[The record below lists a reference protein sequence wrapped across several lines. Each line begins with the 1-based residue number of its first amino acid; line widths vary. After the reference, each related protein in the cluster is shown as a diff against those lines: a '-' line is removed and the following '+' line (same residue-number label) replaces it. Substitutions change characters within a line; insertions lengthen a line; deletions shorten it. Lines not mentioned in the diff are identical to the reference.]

1 VLRGDLRTTPL
12 PELLRSLAGAAA
24 TGCVYLLADGQQY
37 DAEEAAITLRDGAIC
52 GVTLPSTGDALGT
65 RLVATHQL
73 SPADLAEARL
83 AQETELAS
91 WVLADLLIHLGLADE
106 DTVQRLTAEQALS
119 NLTQICAWKTGS
131 WRFRRRA
138 RLGRNLPIPLPVD
151 EALTTVNMRLEQ
163 WRRLLP
169 TILGSDAVVSLAS
182 DVPETVDPDATGDEA
197 GDNAATAVAMDP
209 DAFVLLCT
217 VDGTR
222 SMTELAVASGFTLLD
237 AGRLTAELI
246 GAGLV
251 QVARDPSKPPLPGDV
266 LESEITELEPDVLAG
281 EPDAMAEAFTF
292 DADNPLLPENIS
304 YGFSPTGPEW
314 EPPSWQQSDRLAD
327 ALARVSAA
335 LSEAMVE
342 PAAAVAPTLAV
353 EVLGSA
359 PLEALSELVHDEA
372 AETAE
377 TEEAEE
383 TAEAESEAI
392 LDTVQEPYDDALLE
406 TVEALTLPEPVEA
419 AIATPDPVVEIEE
432 IAPVEEV
439 EPVAEVAE
447 IEEVEKVVA
456 EAPIVRQV
464 GRTANAAEASRMLS
478 ALAGETFGKPFE
490 DEADEEIAE
499 PAAQDKHPAPAG
511 YAPTPRRQTGPA
523 DTAALLRELSSLGA
537 ENGGGAGNGTNGTSR
552 PTPARPAPSSAPN
565 SGAASKGK
573 RKGLFGRN

>member
-1 VLRGDLRTTPL
+1 MLRGDLRTTPL

-119 NLTQICAWKTGS
+119 DLTQICAWRTGS

-151 EALTTVNMRLEQ
+151 EALATVNMRLEQ

-197 GDNAATAVAMDP
+197 ENAVAMDP

-222 SMTELAVASGFTLLD
+222 SVTELAVASGFTLLD
-237 AGRLTAELI
+237 AGRLTAQLI

-251 QVARDPSKPPLPGDV
+251 QVARDLSKPPLAGDV
-266 LESEITELEPDVLAG
+266 VESEIAELERDALAV
-281 EPDAMAEAFTF
+281 EPDAPAEAFSF
-292 DADNPLLPENIS
+292 DPDNPLLPENIS

-342 PAAAVAPTLAV
+342 PSAAEAPILAAEFV
-353 EVLGSA
+353 GPA
-359 PLEALSELVHDEA
+359 PLEELSELVHDEA
-372 AETAE
+372 AESE
-377 TEEAEE
+377 
-383 TAEAESEAI
+383 EAESEAF
-392 LDTVQEPYDDALLE
+392 LDTVQESYDDAPLE
-406 TVEALTLPEPVEA
+406 TVEATTVPEPVEA
-419 AIATPDPVVEIEE
+419 AIAEPDPIVEIVETVETEE
-432 IAPVEEV
+432 IEPIAEI
-439 EPVAEVAE
+439 EPVAEVETVEAV
-447 IEEVEKVVA
+447 EEVEEVVA

-478 ALAGETFGKPFE
+478 ALAGETFDKPIE

-537 ENGGGAGNGTNGTSR
+537 ENSGGSGNGTNR

>member
-106 DTVQRLTAEQALS
+106 ATVQRLTAEQALS
-119 NLTQICAWKTGS
+119 DLTQICAWRTGS

-138 RLGRNLPIPLPVD
+138 RLGRNLPVPLPVD
-151 EALTTVNMRLEQ
+151 EALATVNMRLEQ

-169 TILGSDAVVSLAS
+169 TIIGSDAVVSLAS
-182 DVPETVDPDATGDEA
+182 DVPESVDADATGDEA
-197 GDNAATAVAMDP
+197 ENAVAMDP

-217 VDGTR
+217 VDGTH
-222 SMTELAVASGFTLLD
+222 SVTELAVASGFTLLD
-237 AGRLTAELI
+237 AGRLTAQLI

-251 QVARDPSKPPLPGDV
+251 QVARDLSKPPLPGDV
-266 LESEITELEPDVLAG
+266 VESEIAELEPDAPAV
-281 EPDAMAEAFTF
+281 EPDALAEAFSF

-342 PAAAVAPTLAV
+342 PAAAVAPTMAV
-353 EVLGSA
+353 EFVEPA
-359 PLEALSELVHDEA
+359 PLEELSELAHDEA
-372 AETAE
+372 E
-377 TEEAEE
+377 
-383 TAEAESEAI
+383 EAESEAF
-392 LDTVQEPYDDALLE
+392 LDTVQEPYDEALLE
-406 TVEALTLPEPVEA
+406 TVEAVTLPEPIEA
-419 AIATPDPVVEIEE
+419 AIAEPDPVL
-432 IAPVEEV
+432 
-439 EPVAEVAE
+439 E
-447 IEEVEKVVA
+447 IEEVEPIKAAEEVVA
-456 EAPIVRQV
+456 EAPSVKQG

-478 ALAGETFGKPFE
+478 ALAGETFNKPIE

-537 ENGGGAGNGTNGTSR
+537 ENGGGSGSGTNR

-565 SGAASKGK
+565 PGAVSKGK

>member
-106 DTVQRLTAEQALS
+106 ATVQRLTAEQALS
-119 NLTQICAWKTGS
+119 DLTQICAWRTGS

-138 RLGRNLPIPLPVD
+138 RLGRNLPVPLPVD
-151 EALTTVNMRLEQ
+151 EALATVNMRLEQ

-169 TILGSDAVVSLAS
+169 TIIGSDAVVSLAS
-182 DVPETVDPDATGDEA
+182 DVPESVDADATGDEA
-197 GDNAATAVAMDP
+197 ENAVAMDP

-222 SMTELAVASGFTLLD
+222 SVTELAVASGFTLLD
-237 AGRLTAELI
+237 AGRLTAQLI

-251 QVARDPSKPPLPGDV
+251 QVARDLSKPPLPGDV
-266 LESEITELEPDVLAG
+266 VESEIAELEPDAPAV
-281 EPDAMAEAFTF
+281 EPDALAEAFSF

-342 PAAAVAPTLAV
+342 PAAAVAPTMAV
-353 EVLGSA
+353 EFVEPA
-359 PLEALSELVHDEA
+359 PLEELSELVHDEA
-372 AETAE
+372 E
-377 TEEAEE
+377 
-383 TAEAESEAI
+383 EAESEAF
-392 LDTVQEPYDDALLE
+392 LDTVQEPYDEALLE
-406 TVEALTLPEPVEA
+406 TVEAVTLPEPIEA
-419 AIATPDPVVEIEE
+419 AIAEPDPVL
-432 IAPVEEV
+432 
-439 EPVAEVAE
+439 E
-447 IEEVEKVVA
+447 IEEVEPIKAAEEVVA
-456 EAPIVRQV
+456 EAPSVKQG

-478 ALAGETFGKPFE
+478 ALAGETFNKPIE

-537 ENGGGAGNGTNGTSR
+537 ENGGGSGSGTNR

-565 SGAASKGK
+565 PGAVSKGK

>member
-106 DTVQRLTAEQALS
+106 ATVQRLTAEQALS
-119 NLTQICAWKTGS
+119 DLTQICAWRTGS

-138 RLGRNLPIPLPVD
+138 RLGRNLPVPLPVD
-151 EALTTVNMRLEQ
+151 EALATVNMRLEQ

-169 TILGSDAVVSLAS
+169 TIIGSDAVVSLAS
-182 DVPETVDPDATGDEA
+182 DVPESVDADATGDEA
-197 GDNAATAVAMDP
+197 ENAVAMDP

-222 SMTELAVASGFTLLD
+222 SVTELAVASGFTLLD
-237 AGRLTAELI
+237 AGRLTAQLI

-251 QVARDPSKPPLPGDV
+251 QVARDLSKPPLPGDV
-266 LESEITELEPDVLAG
+266 VESEIAELEPDAPAV
-281 EPDAMAEAFTF
+281 EPDALAEAFSF

-342 PAAAVAPTLAV
+342 PAAAVAPTMAV
-353 EVLGSA
+353 EFVEPA
-359 PLEALSELVHDEA
+359 PLEELSELAHDEA
-372 AETAE
+372 E
-377 TEEAEE
+377 
-383 TAEAESEAI
+383 EAESEAF
-392 LDTVQEPYDDALLE
+392 LDTVQEPYDEALLE
-406 TVEALTLPEPVEA
+406 TVEAVTLPEPIEA
-419 AIATPDPVVEIEE
+419 AIAEPDPVL
-432 IAPVEEV
+432 
-439 EPVAEVAE
+439 E
-447 IEEVEKVVA
+447 IEEVEPIKAAEEVVA
-456 EAPIVRQV
+456 EAPIVKQG

-478 ALAGETFGKPFE
+478 ALAGETFNKPIE

-537 ENGGGAGNGTNGTSR
+537 ENGGGSGSGTNR

-565 SGAASKGK
+565 PGAVSKGK

>member
-106 DTVQRLTAEQALS
+106 GTVQRLTAEQALS
-119 NLTQICAWKTGS
+119 DLTQICAWRTGS

-138 RLGRNLPIPLPVD
+138 RLGRNLPVPLPVD
-151 EALTTVNMRLEQ
+151 EALATVNMRLEQ

-169 TILGSDAVVSLAS
+169 TIIGSDAVVSLAS
-182 DVPETVDPDATGDEA
+182 DVPESVDADATGDEA
-197 GDNAATAVAMDP
+197 ENAVAMDP

-217 VDGTR
+217 VDGTH
-222 SMTELAVASGFTLLD
+222 SVTELAVASGFTLLD
-237 AGRLTAELI
+237 AGRLTAQLI

-251 QVARDPSKPPLPGDV
+251 QVARDLSKPPLPGDV
-266 LESEITELEPDVLAG
+266 VESEIAELEPNAPAV
-281 EPDAMAEAFTF
+281 EPDALAEAFSF

-342 PAAAVAPTLAV
+342 PAAAVAPTMAV
-353 EVLGSA
+353 EFVEPA
-359 PLEALSELVHDEA
+359 PLEELSELVHDEA
-372 AETAE
+372 E
-377 TEEAEE
+377 
-383 TAEAESEAI
+383 EAESEAF
-392 LDTVQEPYDDALLE
+392 LDTVQEPYDEALLE
-406 TVEALTLPEPVEA
+406 TVEAVTLPKPIEA
-419 AIATPDPVVEIEE
+419 AIAEPDPVVEIEE
-432 IAPVEEV
+432 VEPIKAVEE
-439 EPVAEVAE
+439 
-447 IEEVEKVVA
+447 VVA
-456 EAPIVRQV
+456 EAPSVKQG

-478 ALAGETFGKPFE
+478 ALAGETFNKPIE

-537 ENGGGAGNGTNGTSR
+537 ENGGGSGSGTNR

-565 SGAASKGK
+565 PGAVSKGK

>member
-106 DTVQRLTAEQALS
+106 ATVQRLTAEQALS
-119 NLTQICAWKTGS
+119 DLTQICAWRTGS

-138 RLGRNLPIPLPVD
+138 RLGRNLPVPLPVD
-151 EALTTVNMRLEQ
+151 EALATVNMRLEQ

-169 TILGSDAVVSLAS
+169 TIIGSDAVVSLAS
-182 DVPETVDPDATGDEA
+182 DVPESVDADATGDEA
-197 GDNAATAVAMDP
+197 ENAVAMDP

-217 VDGTR
+217 VDGTH
-222 SMTELAVASGFTLLD
+222 SVTELAVASGFTLLD
-237 AGRLTAELI
+237 AGRLTAQLI

-251 QVARDPSKPPLPGDV
+251 QVARDLSKPPLPGDV
-266 LESEITELEPDVLAG
+266 VESEIAELEPDAPAV
-281 EPDAMAEAFTF
+281 EPDALAEAFSF

-342 PAAAVAPTLAV
+342 PAAAVAPTMAV
-353 EVLGSA
+353 EFVEPA
-359 PLEALSELVHDEA
+359 PLEELSELAHDEA
-372 AETAE
+372 E
-377 TEEAEE
+377 
-383 TAEAESEAI
+383 EAESEAF
-392 LDTVQEPYDDALLE
+392 LDTVQEPYDEALLE
-406 TVEALTLPEPVEA
+406 TVEAVTLPEPIEA
-419 AIATPDPVVEIEE
+419 AIAEPDPVL
-432 IAPVEEV
+432 
-439 EPVAEVAE
+439 E
-447 IEEVEKVVA
+447 IEEVEPIKAAEEVVA
-456 EAPIVRQV
+456 EAPIVKQG

-478 ALAGETFGKPFE
+478 ALAGETFNKPIE

-537 ENGGGAGNGTNGTSR
+537 ENGGGSGSGTNR

-565 SGAASKGK
+565 PGAVSKGK